1 MFTPQY
7 YIQLL
12 LDYGFW
18 NRLIP
23 DNEMIYSRNLLLDLY
38 NEDEH
43 IHYTNTPR
51 SPDLEE
57 ILDGLL
63 YHAIERGLI
72 TDSIIERD
80 MWDTKLMNCIMPRP
94 GEVERKF
101 HELGA
106 KGTDYFFKLSCNSN
120 YIRTARVARD
130 KKWTVD
136 GEYGT
141 MEITINLSK
150 PEKLPADVARE
161 AAAPKSGY
169 PACMICRENV
179 GYAGRV
185 NHPTRS
191 TLRTVP
197 ITLGDETWELQ
208 YSPFQY
214 YNEHCILLSQSHRP
228 MQINEGAFERLLCFV
243 EAYPHYF
250 LGSNAELPGAGGSI
264 LSHDHYQGGRYEL
277 PMVHAEG
284 EVLPNFAGQSEVTAT
299 LLKWPVTVIR
309 LSSTDKSALVK
320 LATHVLNKWREYSDP
335 AMGII
340 AYTGDI
346 PHNTISP
353 IARKVGDRFE
363 LDLTLRS
370 TVTTPEHPGG
380 LFNPHAV
387 RHHIKQESVGL
398 IEVMGLAVLP
408 PRLEREMAGVADFLS
423 NGSLSSTDVPTEI
436 AIHADWI
443 ARLRQKYTDFPADK
457 VDEILRNEI
466 GVVFQ
471 EVLSDLAVFK
481 QTEEGRAAFGR
492 FVGVL

>member
-1 MFTPQY
+1 MLHY
-7 YIQLL
+7 HIQQLVE
-12 LDYGFW
+12 YGI
-18 NRLIP
+18 RCGMIP
-23 DNEMIYSRNLLLDLY
+23 ESEEIYSRNLLLDMY
-38 NEDEH
+38 NEDSFAPSDV
-43 IHYTNTPR
+43 TAAP
-51 SPDLEE
+51 LEG
-57 ILDGLL
+57 ILASLL
-63 YHAIERGLI
+63 QCAIERGLI
-72 TDSIIERD
+72 QDSIIERD
-80 MWDTKLMNCIMPRP
+80 MWDTQLMNCITPRP
-94 GEVERKF
+94 SEVERKF

-106 KGTDYFFKLSCNSN
+106 NGTDYFFKLSCDSN
-120 YIRTARVARD
+120 YIRTARVAKD
-130 KKWTVD
+130 KKWTAD
-136 GEYGT
+136 GEYGK

-197 ITLGDETWELQ
+197 IMLGDETWELQ

-214 YNEHCILLSQSHRP
+214 YNEHCILLSREHRP
-228 MQINEGAFERLLCFV
+228 MQINEGAFQRLLNFV

-284 EVLPNFAGQSEVTAT
+284 EALPNFAGQSEVTAK

-309 LSSTDKSALVK
+309 LTSESKDLLVK
-320 LATHVLNKWREYSDP
+320 LATHVLNMWREYSDLSV
-335 AMGII
+335 GIF
-340 AYTGDI
+340 AHTGDT

-353 IARKVGDRFE
+353 IARKVGDKFE

-380 LFNPHAV
+380 VFNPHAV

-408 PRLEREMAGVADFLS
+408 PRLEREMAAIAKFLS
-423 NGSLSSTDVPTEI
+423 TGSLSPTDVPAEI
-436 AIHADWI
+436 SIHADWI
-443 ARLRQKYTDFPADK
+443 ARLRGKYSAFSAENVDK
-457 VDEILRNEI
+457 ILCNEI
-466 GVVFQ
+466 GTVFQ
-471 EVLSDLAVFK
+471 QVLSDLGVFK
-481 QTEEGRAAFGR
+481 QNREGREAFDR
-492 FVGVL
+492 FVSTL